1 MVQALTEPA
10 GSVVSCRHGAGLEPG
25 RHDAQG
31 AGMPIAITDE
41 HQELGATVRDVLT
54 THDALGANRALLEAD
69 TEPRPSYWKE
79 MAELGWLGIHLPEEY
94 GGAGAGLSELISVL
108 DELGRQVA
116 PGPFL
121 PTVLAS
127 AVVAQCGNDE
137 QCAFFLPALGDGSL
151 VAAVGLGGSLTLRDG
166 VLDGDAGIVLG
177 GAAAEL
183 LLLRA
188 GDDIVA
194 VQPDIDGVTLAGT
207 KDLDPS
213 RRSAAVTVSSVGVRD
228 ADVLVGAARRARA
241 LARTLGAAEAVGVMA
256 ACTDAAVAYAK
267 ERVQFGRTIGTFQ
280 AVKHHCADMLVAAE
294 LATAAVWDAARA
306 ATDSADEFD
315 LAAAMAAQLTFAPAV
330 HNAQMNIQVH
340 GGIGFTWEH
349 DAHLFLRRALVL
361 NALLGSPDDAEE
373 VTRLAARGTTREVSL
388 DLPAE
393 AEAIRTEVRAEAKRI
408 KARRGA
414 AQRKALVESG
424 LMVPHWPA
432 PWGRDAGAVEQIV
445 IDEELRAAGV
455 KVPGL
460 GITGWNIMTVNQYAT
475 PDQVERW
482 VFKTLMGEYVWCQLF
497 SEPDA
502 GSDAAAVK
510 TRGTRVDGGWVVNGQ
525 KVWTSGAQYCHLGL
539 ATVRT
544 DPAAPKHAGITTM
557 VIDMHAPGV
566 EVRPLR
572 QITGHAD
579 FNEVFFNDVFVP
591 DDDVVGTP
599 DDGWT
604 VARSTLGNERV
615 SIGGGAGGIFPAMDL
630 IALLKSG
637 GDRVPGASARVGAL
651 LSTDHALKVL
661 NLRRAQ
667 RAVIGSGPGAEGN
680 VTKLVLAE
688 HGHDRARL
696 QADLVGPAT
705 AFLDGEE
712 ALAGYSELAT
722 RAMSIAGGTSEI
734 TRNQIAER
742 ILGLPRDPL
751 IA

>member
-1 MVQALTEPA
+1 
-10 GSVVSCRHGAGLEPG
+10 
-25 RHDAQG
+25 
-31 AGMPIAITDE
+31 MPIAITEE
-41 HQELGATVRDVLT
+41 HQELGATVRGVLT
-54 THDALGANRALLEAD
+54 AHGSLAANRALLEAD
-69 TEPRPSYWKE
+69 TEVRPSYWQE
-79 MAELGWLGIHLPEEY
+79 MADLGWLGIHLPEEH
-94 GGAGAGLSELISVL
+94 GGAGAGLSELVVVL

-116 PGPFL
+116 PGPYL

-127 AVVAQCGNDE
+127 AVIARCGSDE
-137 QCAFFLPALGDGSL
+137 QRAYFLPGLADGSL
-151 VAAVGLGGSLTLRDG
+151 VAALGLGGSLTLTDG
-166 VLDGDAGIVLG
+166 VLDGDGGIVLG
-177 GAAAEL
+177 GAGADL

-188 GDDIVA
+188 GEELVA
-194 VQPDIDGVTLAGT
+194 LPRGAAGLTLSGT

-213 RRSAAVTVSSVGVRD
+213 RRSARVTVSSVGVRD
-228 ADVLVGAARRARA
+228 NDVLAGAVPAARS

-280 AVKHHCADMLVAAE
+280 AVKHHCADLLVAAE

-306 ATDSADEFD
+306 SADSVDEFD
-315 LAAAMAAQLTFAPAV
+315 LVAAMAAQLAFGPAV
-330 HNAQMNIQVH
+330 HSAQMNIQVH

-349 DAHLFLRRALVL
+349 DAHLYLRRALVL
-361 NALLGSPDDAEE
+361 NGLLGSPDDAGD
-373 VTRLAARGTTREVSL
+373 VTTQAARGTIREVSL
-388 DLPAE
+388 DLPPE
-393 AEAIRTEVRAEAKRI
+393 AEAIRAEVRAEAERI
-408 KARRGA
+408 GALRGA
-414 AQRKALVESG
+414 EQRRALVEAG
-424 LMVPHWPA
+424 LMVPHWPE
-432 PWGRDAGAVEQIV
+432 PWGREAGAVEQIV

-455 KVPGL
+455 KVPPL

-510 TRGTRVDGGWVVNGQ
+510 TRATRVDGGWKVNGQ
-525 KVWTSGAQYCHLGL
+525 KVWTSGAQHCHLGL

-544 DPAAPKHAGITTM
+544 DPDAPKHAGITTM

-572 QITGHAD
+572 QITGNAD

-615 SIGGGAGGIFPAMDL
+615 SIGGGVGGIFPAMDL

-637 GDRVPGASARVGAL
+637 GERVPGASARIGAIL
-651 LSTDHALKVL
+651 AEDHALKVL

-667 RAVIGSGPGAEGN
+667 RAVIGTGPGPEGN

-696 QADLVGPAT
+696 QADLVGPAI
-705 AFLDGEE
+705 AFLDGED
-712 ALAGYSELAT
+712 AVAGYSELAA

-751 IA
+751 TR

>member
-1 MVQALTEPA
+1 M
-10 GSVVSCRHGAGLEPG
+10 S
-25 RHDAQG
+25 
-31 AGMPIAITDE
+31 IAITDE
-41 HQELGATVRDVLT
+41 HQELGATVRGVLT
-54 THDALGANRALLEAD
+54 AHGSLAANRDLLEAD
-69 TEPRPSYWKE
+69 SEARPSFWQE
-79 MAELGWLGIHLPEEY
+79 MADLGWLGIHLPEEH
-94 GGAGAGLSELISVL
+94 GGAGAGLSELIVVL

-127 AVVAQCGNDE
+127 AVIAQCGNEE
-137 QCAFFLPALGDGSL
+137 QRAFFLPSLADGTV
-151 VAAVGLGGSLTLRDG
+151 VAALGLGGSLTLTDG

-177 GAAAEL
+177 GAGADL
-183 LLLRA
+183 LLLGA
-188 GDDIVA
+188 GDDLVA
-194 VQPDIDGVTLAGT
+194 LQCGSDGVAIGGT

-213 RRSAAVTVSSVGVRD
+213 RRSARVTVSSVGVRD
-228 ADVLVGAARRARA
+228 ADVLVGAVPRARS
-241 LARTLGAAEAVGVMA
+241 LARTLGAAEAVGAMA

-306 ATDSADEFD
+306 SAVSPDEFD
-315 LAAAMAAQLTFAPAV
+315 LVAAMAAHLAFGPAV
-330 HNAQMNIQVH
+330 HSAQMNIQVH

-349 DAHLFLRRALVL
+349 DAHLYLRRALVL
-361 NALLGSPDDAEE
+361 NGLLGSPDDAED
-373 VTRLAARGTTREVSL
+373 VTAQAARGTRREVSL

-393 AEAIRTEVRAEAKRI
+393 AEVIRAEVRAEAERI
-408 KARRGA
+408 GTLRGA
-414 AQRKALVESG
+414 EQRKALVEAG
-424 LMVPHWPA
+424 LMVPHWPK
-432 PWGRDAGAVEQIV
+432 PWGREAGAVEQIV

-455 KVPGL
+455 KVPPL

-510 TRGTRVDGGWVVNGQ
+510 TRGTRVDGGWKVNGQ

-544 DPAAPKHAGITTM
+544 NPDAPKHAGITTM

-572 QITGHAD
+572 QITGNAD

-615 SIGGGAGGIFPAMDL
+615 SIGGGVGGIFPAMDL
-630 IALLKSG
+630 MALLKSG
-637 GDRVPGASARVGAL
+637 GDRVPGASARIGAI
-651 LSTDHALKVL
+651 LSKDHALKVL

-667 RAVIGSGPGAEGN
+667 RAVIGTGPGPEGN

-696 QADLVGPAT
+696 QADLVGPAI
-705 AFLDGEE
+705 AFLDGDE
-712 ALAGYSELAT
+712 AVAGYSELAT

-751 IA
+751 IK

>member
-1 MVQALTEPA
+1 
-10 GSVVSCRHGAGLEPG
+10 
-25 RHDAQG
+25 
-31 AGMPIAITDE
+31 MPIAITDE
-41 HQELGATVRDVLT
+41 HQQLGATVRAVLAA
-54 THDALGANRALLEAD
+54 HGALAANRALLESSE
-69 TEPRPSYWKE
+69 EPRPPYWGE
-79 MAELGWLGIHLPEEY
+79 MVELGWLGVHLPEQY
-94 GGAGAGLSELISVL
+94 GGAGAGLSELVTVL
-108 DELGRQVA
+108 DELGTQVA

-127 AVVAQCGNDE
+127 AVIAQCGNEE
-137 QCAFFLPALGDGSL
+137 QRATLLPGLADGSM
-151 VAAVGLGGSLTLRDG
+151 AGAVGLGGSLRLDDG
-166 VLDGDAGIVLG
+166 ILDGDGGIVLG
-177 GAAAEL
+177 GRSADV

-188 GDDIVA
+188 GDDV
-194 VQPDIDGVTLAGT
+194 VVVRPGREGLARGGT
-207 KDLDPS
+207 NDLDPS
-213 RRSAAVTVSSVGVRD
+213 RRSASVAVSSTPVGAV
-228 ADVLVGAARRARA
+228 DVLVGAARRSRA
-241 LARTLGAAEAVGVMA
+241 LARTLGAAEAVGLMA

-280 AVKHHCADMLVAAE
+280 AVKHHCADMLVATE

-306 ATDSADEFD
+306 SEHAADEFD
-315 LAAAMAAQLTFAPAV
+315 LVAAMAAQLAFAPAV

-361 NALLGSPDDAEE
+361 NALLGSPADAED
-373 VTRLAARGTTREVSL
+373 VTEHAATGTTREVSL
-388 DLPAE
+388 DLPPE
-393 AEAIRTEVRAEAKRI
+393 AEAVRATVRVESERI
-408 KARRGA
+408 GLLRGA
-414 AQRKALVESG
+414 EQRRALVESG
-424 LMVPHWPA
+424 LMVPHWPK
-432 PWGRDAGAVEQIV
+432 PWGRGAGAVEQIV

-455 KVPGL
+455 RVPGL

-482 VFKTLMGEYVWCQLF
+482 VSKSLMGEYVWCQLF

-502 GSDAAAVK
+502 GSDAAAVT
-510 TRGTRVDGGWVVNGQ
+510 TRGTRVDGGWRVSGQ
-525 KVWTSGAQYCHLGL
+525 KVWTSGAQHCHLGL

-544 DPAAPKHAGITTM
+544 DPDAPKHRGITTM

-572 QITGHAD
+572 QITGNAD
-579 FNEVFFNDVFVP
+579 FNEVFFDDVFVP

-599 DDGWT
+599 NDGWT

-615 SIGGGAGGIFPAMDL
+615 SIGSGTGGIFPAMDL
-630 IALLKSG
+630 LALMKRG
-637 GDRVPGASARVGAL
+637 GDRVPGASARIGAIL
-651 LSTDHALKVL
+651 AKEHALKVL

-667 RAVIGSGPGAEGN
+667 RAVSGSGPGPEGN

-696 QADLVGPAT
+696 QADLVGAST
-705 AFLDGEE
+705 TFLDGEG
-712 ALAGYSELAT
+712 ALAGYSQLAT

-751 IA
+751 IR

>member
-1 MVQALTEPA
+1 
-10 GSVVSCRHGAGLEPG
+10 
-25 RHDAQG
+25 
-31 AGMPIAITDE
+31 MPIAITDE
-41 HQELGATVRDVLT
+41 HQELGATVRGVLT
-54 THDALGANRALLEAD
+54 AHKALQAARTLLESDEEA
-69 TEPRPSYWKE
+69 RPSYWGE
-79 MAELGWLGIHLPEEY
+79 MADLGWLGIHLPEQY
-94 GGAGAGLSELISVL
+94 GGAGAGLPELVVVL

-127 AVVAQCGNDE
+127 AVIAQCGTDE
-137 QCAFFLPALGDGSL
+137 QKTRLLPGLADGS
-151 VAAVGLGGSLTLRDG
+151 VTAALGLGGTLSQEGG
-166 VLDGDAGIVLG
+166 VLDGNASVVLG
-177 GAAAEL
+177 GVAADL

-188 GDDIVA
+188 GDDV
-194 VQPDIDGVTLAGT
+194 VVVEPNQSGLTVTGST
-207 KDLDPS
+207 DMDPT
-213 RRSAAVTVSSVGVRD
+213 RRSASVTAAQVPVGVTN
-228 ADVLVGAARRARA
+228 VMTGAADRARA
-241 LARTLGAAEAVGVMA
+241 LSRTLGAAEAVGGMA
-256 ACTDAAVAYAK
+256 ACTDAAVEYAAQ
-267 ERVQFGRTIGTFQ
+267 RVQFGRTISTFQ

-306 ATDSADEFD
+306 GHEDADEFV
-315 LAAAMAAQLTFAPAV
+315 LTAAMAAQLTFFPSV
-330 HNAQMNIQVH
+330 HSAQMNIQVH

-349 DAHLFLRRALVL
+349 DAHLYLRRALVL
-361 NALLGSPDDAEE
+361 NALLGSPHDAEE
-373 VTRLAARGTTREVSL
+373 VTAQANKGTTRGVSL
-388 DLPAE
+388 DLPPE
-393 AEAIRTEVRAEAKRI
+393 AEAIRAEVRTDAERLAKLS
-408 KARRGA
+408 GDD
-414 AQRKALVESG
+414 QRKALVDTG
-424 LMVPHWPA
+424 LLVPHWPR
-432 PWGRDAGAVEQIV
+432 PWGRAAGAVEQIV
-445 IDEELRAAGV
+445 IDQELAAAGV

-482 VFKTLMGEYVWCQLF
+482 VEKTLLGEYVWCQLF

-510 TRGTRVDGGWVVNGQ
+510 TKGTRVDGGWVVNGQ

-544 DPAAPKHAGITTM
+544 NPDVPKHAGITTM

-572 QITGHAD
+572 QITGGSD

-615 SIGGGAGGIFPAMDL
+615 SIGGGSGGIFPTMDL
-630 IALLKSG
+630 LDLLRRH
-637 GDRVPGASARVGAL
+637 GDRVPAAAARVGAIL
-651 LSTDHALKVL
+651 AKDHALKVL

-667 RAVIGSGPGAEGN
+667 RAVVGAGPGPEGN

-688 HGHDRARL
+688 HGHDRGAL
-696 QADLVGPAT
+696 QADLVGDEL
-705 AFLDGEE
+705 AFLEGD
-712 ALAGYSELAT
+712 AAFAGFSQLAT

-742 ILGLPRDPL
+742 ILGMPRDPL
-751 IA
+751 IK

>member
-1 MVQALTEPA
+1 
-10 GSVVSCRHGAGLEPG
+10 
-25 RHDAQG
+25 
-31 AGMPIAITDE
+31 MPIAITDE
-41 HQELGATVRDVLT
+41 HQELASTVRGLLFA
-54 THDALGANRALLEAD
+54 HDALGANRALLEAEV
-69 TEPRPSYWKE
+69 EPRPSFWPE
-79 MAELGWLGIHLPEEY
+79 MAKLGWLGVHLPEEH
-94 GGAGAGLSELISVL
+94 GGAGASLSELAVIL
-108 DELGRQVA
+108 EEIGRQVA

-127 AVVAQCGNDE
+127 AVIARCGTPEQQAQH
-137 QCAFFLPALGDGSL
+137 LPSLADGTRAAAL
-151 VAAVGLGGSLTLRDG
+151 GLGGSLTLDG
-166 VLDGDAGIVLG
+166 GRLNGDGGIVLG
-177 GAAAEL
+177 GPAADL

-188 GDDIVA
+188 GDDLVLVPA
-194 VQPDIDGVTLAGT
+194 SVDGLTREGT
-207 KDLDPS
+207 KDIDPS
-213 RRSAAVTVSSVGVRD
+213 RRSATVTVSSVPV
-228 ADVLVGAARRARA
+228 AASDVLTGAARPARA
-241 LARTLGAAEAVGVMA
+241 LSRTLGAAEAAGVLA
-256 ACTDAAVAYAK
+256 ACTDAAVAYAQV
-267 ERVQFGRTIGTFQ
+267 RVQFGRTIGTFQ

-294 LATAAVWDAARA
+294 LATATVWDAARA
-306 ATDSADEFD
+306 AADSPDEFD
-315 LAAAMAAQLTFAPAV
+315 LAAAMAAHLAFAPAV

-349 DAHLFLRRALVL
+349 DAHLFLRRALSL
-361 NALLGSPDDAEE
+361 NAVMGTPGDAED
-373 VTRLAARGTTREVSL
+373 VTAQAERGTTREVTL
-388 DLPAE
+388 DLPPE
-393 AEAIRTEVRAEAKRI
+393 AEAIRAEIRSDAARI
-408 KARRGA
+408 GALAREE
-414 AQRKALVESG
+414 QRKALLDAG
-424 LMVPHWPA
+424 LLVPHWPK
-432 PWGRDAGAVEQIV
+432 PWGRAAGAVEQIV

-482 VFKTLMGEYVWCQLF
+482 VAKTLMGEYVWCQLF

-502 GSDAAAVK
+502 GSDAAAVT
-510 TRGTRVDGGWVVNGQ
+510 TRGTRVEGGWEVNGQ
-525 KVWTSGAQYCHLGL
+525 KVWTSGAQYCDLGL

-544 DPAAPKHAGITTM
+544 DPEAPKHAGITAM

-572 QITGHAD
+572 QITGNAD

-599 DDGWT
+599 NDGWT

-615 SIGGGAGGIFPAMDL
+615 SIGGGTGGLFLPMDL
-630 IALLKSG
+630 LALRKRG
-637 GDRVPGASARVGAL
+637 GDRVPGASARIGAIL
-651 LSTDHALKVL
+651 AKEHALKAL

-667 RAVIGSGPGAEGN
+667 RAVVGAGPGPEGN

-696 QADLVGPAT
+696 QADLVGAGT
-705 AFLDGEE
+705 TSLDGED
-712 ALAGYSELAT
+712 ALAGFTQLAT

-751 IA
+751 IR